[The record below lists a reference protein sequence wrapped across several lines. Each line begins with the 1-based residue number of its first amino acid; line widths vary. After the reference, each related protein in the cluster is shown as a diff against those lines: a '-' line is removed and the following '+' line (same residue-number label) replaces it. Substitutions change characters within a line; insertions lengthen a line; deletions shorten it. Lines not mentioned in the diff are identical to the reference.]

1 MLQSATTEPTSGK
14 RTGWEHLVLLCY
26 QLAGSPRSNHLVC
39 HCYSSS
45 SEGDLKP
52 NNNNN
57 NSTQEYQENWGGCI
71 LPNSPTTTGVGGVL
85 CHVRATVGFLKRPC
99 DSLRGLILDIYA
111 LFLQAFDIKPSNTT
125 WSHWAEK
132 WHSKIN
138 WQYGDRLKNLGL
150 HPYIFKIR
158 GTVCLQG
165 S

>member
-39 HCYSSS
+39 HCYNSS

-71 LPNSPTTTGVGGVL
+71 LPNSPNTTRVGGVL
-85 CHVRATVGFLKRPC
+85 CHVKQQLVSWKDPATPC
-99 DSLRGLILDIYA
+99 VVSSWISMQFSFRLLY
-111 LFLQAFDIKPSNTT
+111 IKPSNNT

-158 GTVCLQG
+158 GTVCL
-165 S
+165 